1 MKSLHE
7 RAIQKYFKWCAVF
20 GCLFVLLWIISF
32 IWFRWLTAVV
42 LLFIILIA
50 NKVIVTGVAKK
61 TLLPVLF
68 DEMDAT
74 EFQKIVNDNRFVSPV
89 LYRISSA
96 ISAGDYQTVVNI
108 ANKQLSN
115 KKAHIKVKYY
125 YLSVLARAYFE
136 LRDFEKLN
144 ILLKK
149 HKEYNTLHPSSKTST
164 VYDSV

>member
-7 RAIQKYFKWCAVF
+7 RAIQKYFKWCVVF
-20 GCLFVLLWIISF
+20 GCLFVLLWIRS
-32 IWFRWLTAVV
+32 V
-42 LLFIILIA
+42 L
-50 NKVIVTGVAKK
+50 V
-61 TLLPVLF
+61 
-68 DEMDAT
+68 DEMDAI
-74 EFQKIVNDNRFVSPV
+74 EFQKVVNDNRFVSPV

-136 LRDFEKLN
+136 LRDFVKLN

-149 HKEYNTLHPSSKTST
+149 YKEYNTMHPSGKT
-164 VYDSV
+164 